1 MVLWCNWLALRTLN
15 PAIRVQ
21 VPVGPLPF
29 WRSERGFGRA
39 VRPIGI
45 ARDTLA
51 EWLRRV
57 IRNHMGFPRA
67 GSNPAGVATFVPLR
81 RLWSRGYDVRF
92 PTVRPGFESRR
103 AQALESGFDPVHPNR
118 LLGRVV

>member
-21 VPVGPLPF
+21 VPVGPLFFLFP
-29 WRSERGFGRA
+29 WDRTQRRNRIRRHEG
-39 VRPIGI
+39 
-45 ARDTLA
+45 DTLA

-57 IRNHMGFPRA
+57 IRNHMGYSRA
-67 GSNPAGVATFVPLR
+67 GSNPAGVADFCVLFIASTSGLGVMMYGSQPC
-81 RLWSRGYDVRF
+81 D
-92 PTVRPGFESRR
+92 PGSSPGGRN
-103 AQALESGFDPVHPNR
+103 QSVS